1 MSLESQC
8 KFTSLSLV
16 LPLLFVPA
24 ATKPLSLC
32 SPLKLGFFFFFLV
45 SGYEIPLFFPVI
57 TCALPLGVLIG
68 FDYYYYYY
76 YYFCLYLFWVLFW
89 LNFCYYAN
97 FFFLAFK
104 NINNIIEGAKFN
116 FIETNC

>member
-1 MSLESQC
+1 MQ
-8 KFTSLSLV
+8 V
-16 LPLLFVPA
+16 YLFVSSSAFASCACRYQTPQSVF
-24 ATKPLSLC
+24 SL
-32 SPLKLGFFFFFLV
+32 KVRFFFFFLV